1 MKTLLKLFICISLTL
16 VFTSCEKYLNVSDE
30 LAEEMDMEK
39 IFSNPANV
47 RKFHRNI
54 YTGIPNTADYAR
66 GLTGLNLPWPQMS
79 DEIDK
84 TSDGTDDNTFLYN
97 AGSTTLGRWSLY
109 QQIRQ
114 ANVFL
119 ENVKEI
125 PNKGDAD
132 FLAQQEVNELKAQAR
147 FLRAYYHFLLFELY
161 GPVPVMNTIADPSQ
175 KDIDYARNSV
185 DEVVDFIDKELIE
198 CIADLKDP
206 NLTDQQN
213 LAVPTKGTARALR
226 TVVLAYA
233 ASPLYNGGYQ
243 EALNLSNKDGKKL
256 FPAYSKEKWNRALTA
271 AKEFIDYANSGVY
284 ELYKV
289 YDAGKYNPDRSLY
302 ELFMTYN
309 KETIFVRSD
318 VSWGSV
324 PRAGVD
330 GFSVPRGARG
340 GGTTTGYL
348 SVLQE
353 LVDDF
358 FMIDGKSIEESPKY
372 VEEGFSKAGDDP
384 SGRTKVGTY
393 NMYVNREPR
402 FYQTVFYNTRNWHVG
417 NEVITFQKGGNSD
430 NSLTKIYPKAGTI
443 LYKRLSK
450 KVYDQGSNPKSEYRP
465 GIIYRLA
472 DLYLLYAE
480 ILNEVDP
487 SHPDIIEYIDRVRSR
502 AGIPLLKDINPGIS
516 GQQEKLREA
525 IRRERRVELATEGQR
540 YFDVRRWML
549 AETEGYKQGGQVFG
563 MNMEAPTLSGF
574 YKRVPIETR
583 LFSKAMY
590 LYPIPL
596 TEIQKSRLLVQN
608 PGY

>member
-213 LAVPTKGTARALR
+213 LAVPTKELHAHCG
-226 TVVLAYA
+226 
-233 ASPLYNGGYQ
+233 
-243 EALNLSNKDGKKL
+243 LSYWPML
-256 FPAYSKEKWNRALTA
+256 
-271 AKEFIDYANSGVY
+271 
-284 ELYKV
+284 
-289 YDAGKYNPDRSLY
+289 
-302 ELFMTYN
+302 
-309 KETIFVRSD
+309 
-318 VSWGSV
+318 
-324 PRAGVD
+324 
-330 GFSVPRGARG
+330 
-340 GGTTTGYL
+340 
-348 SVLQE
+348 
-353 LVDDF
+353 
-358 FMIDGKSIEESPKY
+358 
-372 VEEGFSKAGDDP
+372 
-384 SGRTKVGTY
+384 
-393 NMYVNREPR
+393 
-402 FYQTVFYNTRNWHVG
+402 
-417 NEVITFQKGGNSD
+417 
-430 NSLTKIYPKAGTI
+430 
-443 LYKRLSK
+443 
-450 KVYDQGSNPKSEYRP
+450 
-465 GIIYRLA
+465 
-472 DLYLLYAE
+472 
-480 ILNEVDP
+480 
-487 SHPDIIEYIDRVRSR
+487 RVRFTM
-502 AGIPLLKDINPGIS
+502 AGIRKP
-516 GQQEKLREA
+516 
-525 IRRERRVELATEGQR
+525 
-540 YFDVRRWML
+540 
-549 AETEGYKQGGQVFG
+549 
-563 MNMEAPTLSGF
+563 
-574 YKRVPIETR
+574 
-583 LFSKAMY
+583 
-590 LYPIPL
+590 
-596 TEIQKSRLLVQN
+596 
-608 PGY
+608 